1 MHRLISAQLIMYVKG
16 AFNVKK
22 ICRLFLILIVIC
34 FSATSASAELFY
46 TLTDYATGTI
56 GRISGTESPQ
66 TSVIQNLNGDPF
78 VFAFYD
84 LNGKPRIAGVSRD
97 SWVANGDEWKVYNPF
112 AGTGWNSSPEAEFLT
127 KYIEGD
133 YASTVDGNVHAV
145 ATIGDYMYLAY
156 WGNTY
161 NSFGQDHSSKL
172 VKLDM
177 ANNYEKVAEYLY
189 EPDPNY
195 SPSDSNSIAA
205 NCADVYAY
213 NGKIY
218 GVYTGYKGNQYAD
231 TSVVIEFDQD
241 LNPLRTCNL
250 AALNIYGAQCFSRGK
265 LYISSVGGSVYGTEP
280 TNPLSCVEVVD
291 LESMTAETLVTTASM
306 QKADQSWKLNF
317 GGVAVTDD
325 GTIYLQCFY
334 FSMSELTYPMKIF
347 KTTYEKLK
355 SGDIGD
361 LVKEI
366 SFSGWSLGMV
376 YDKYTKLL
384 WVAAGTDLYRY
395 DGSSWVTFDSTALG
409 GNIYNL
415 AITSDVSRPMIT
427 TVRPD
432 GALVGEEYNFALTA
446 SVTESLEWSIISGE
460 LPVGLSLDANTGVI
474 SGTAESAGTYT
485 FTVKVENV
493 AGESLTEMTLTVT
506 DERVAPTIVTEELP
520 EATVGAEYK
529 AGIEVEGTGPMAW
542 SVVDGELPEG
552 LLLNAETG
560 EISGTPVTA
569 GDYNFT
575 VKASNAVGESLM
587 DYTLTV
593 AEAASSGGGGGGGG
607 CNSGAGALALL
618 ALLPIVAL
626 RKKK

>member
-1 MHRLISAQLIMYVKG
+1 M
-16 AFNVKK
+16 
-22 ICRLFLILIVIC
+22 
-34 FSATSASAELFY
+34 
-46 TLTDYATGTI
+46 
-56 GRISGTESPQ
+56 
-66 TSVIQNLNGDPF
+66 
-78 VFAFYD
+78 
-84 LNGKPRIAGVSRD
+84 
-97 SWVANGDEWKVYNPF
+97 
-112 AGTGWNSSPEAEFLT
+112 
-127 KYIEGD
+127 
-133 YASTVDGNVHAV
+133 
-145 ATIGDYMYLAY
+145 
-156 WGNTY
+156 
-161 NSFGQDHSSKL
+161 
-172 VKLDM
+172 
-177 ANNYEKVAEYLY
+177 
-189 EPDPNY
+189 
-195 SPSDSNSIAA
+195 
-205 NCADVYAY
+205 
-213 NGKIY
+213 
-218 GVYTGYKGNQYAD
+218 
-231 TSVVIEFDQD
+231 
-241 LNPLRTCNL
+241 
-250 AALNIYGAQCFSRGK
+250 
-265 LYISSVGGSVYGTEP
+265 
-280 TNPLSCVEVVD
+280 
-291 LESMTAETLVTTASM
+291 
-306 QKADQSWKLNF
+306 
-317 GGVAVTDD
+317 
-325 GTIYLQCFY
+325 
-334 FSMSELTYPMKIF
+334 
-347 KTTYEKLK
+347 
-355 SGDIGD
+355 
-361 LVKEI
+361 
-366 SFSGWSLGMV
+366 
-376 YDKYTKLL
+376 
-384 WVAAGTDLYRY
+384 
-395 DGSSWVTFDSTALG
+395 TFDSTALG